1 MNYEDAIEESLK
13 RKWVVGTCSQ
23 GESCWCRII
32 KCDPPLMYVEFDSY
46 DDEEEYW
53 VVRSGELNK
62 TTVEHIVKIHNE
74 SLK

>member
-1 MNYEDAIEESLK
+1 
-13 RKWVVGTCSQ
+13 
-23 GESCWCRII
+23 
-32 KCDPPLMYVEFDSY
+32 MYVEFDSY